1 MLKKKEGFT
10 LIELMLVMII
20 IGILAALVVPRFAN
34 RAEQSR
40 IVAAKVDIES
50 SLGVVLD
57 LFETDNGFY
66 PTTEQGLSALIS
78 SPTSPPPDPPPH
90 PPPPAG
96 TRRIP
101 IRSPAAR
108 ASPPSAR
115 PRSCDRSRPSSSR
128 SPRPTTRAAGRSP
141 EKRTPLRPSPPR
153 NKCRSPRRADAH
165 NSTSLQNPAR
175 SFPR

>member
-40 IVAAKVDIES
+40 IVAAKTDIES
-50 SLGVVLD
+50 NLGVVLD

-78 SPTSPPPDPPPH
+78 SPTSPPVPPNWRGPYVKKKEIPKDPWGH
-90 PPPPAG
+90 PYVYACPG
-96 TRRIP
+96 
-101 IRSPAAR
+101 
-108 ASPPSAR
+108 
-115 PRSCDRSRPSSSR
+115 SRN
-128 SPRPTTRAAGRSP
+128 P
-141 EKRTPLRPSPPR
+141 EGYDL
-153 NKCRSPRRADAH
+153 
-165 NSTSLQNPAR
+165 TSYGQDGVEGGGDDITN
-175 SFPR
+175 